1 MIVKIFNKVGLR
13 AYVFSFAFSLAAIFL
28 INYCKHHKDWSLNN
42 IFEILVLWVIFA
54 LFTLY
59 VSYLQSKKLSSK
71 LSGIHLLT
79 FPFVLLFFP
88 NGPGEQEFN
97 LETLVIPKIIIGII
111 LVHSEHLFVKALFG
125 KSKNKYLFDLSIF
138 ISIIV
143 LFNTALLIFY
153 VFPILVV
160 FSQKLF
166 STKSLIALLF
176 PILFIP
182 FTFYGLAIIAPNEI
196 LGPFNHA
203 LKIQP
208 WGYLDQTNADWVWFI
223 ILSISIY
230 ATIFKRPRG
239 NEKSSVFLFM
249 TIWLYSSFF
258 IGFLGLNLGE
268 ERWLLSFVPAA
279 FFFGVF
285 IEKMKSDRL
294 KNSMIFLGGFF
305 IVFFKLFSFE
315 VL

>member
-79 FPFVLLFFP
+79 FPLVFLFFP
-88 NGPGEQEFN
+88 NGPG
-97 LETLVIPKIIIGII
+97 LVISKIIIGII
-111 LVHSEHLFVKALFG
+111 LVYSEHLFIRAFFTKP
-125 KSKNKYLFDLSIF
+125 KNRYLFDLSIF

-166 STKSLIALLF
+166 SIKSLIALLF

-182 FTFYGLAIIAPNEI
+182 FTFYGLAIIAPLDI
-196 LGPFNHA
+196 LGPVNYT

-208 WGYLDQTNADWVWFI
+208 WEYLDQTNADWVWFI

-230 ATIFKRPRG
+230 VTIFKRPKG
-239 NEKSSVFLFM
+239 NEKSSAFLYM
-249 TIWLYSSFF
+249 TIWLYSSLF
-258 IGFLGLNLGE
+258 IGFLGLNLGQ

-285 IEKMKSDRL
+285 IENIRSDRL
-294 KNSMIFLGGFF
+294 KNSIIFLGVLF

>member
-13 AYVFSFAFSLAAIFL
+13 AYMFSFAFSLAAIFL

-79 FPFVLLFFP
+79 FPLVFLFFP
-88 NGPGEQEFN
+88 NGPG
-97 LETLVIPKIIIGII
+97 LVISKIIIGII
-111 LVHSEHLFVKALFG
+111 LVYSEHLFIRAFFTKP
-125 KSKNKYLFDLSIF
+125 KNKYLFDLSIL

-143 LFNTALLIFY
+143 LFNKALLIFY
-153 VFPILVV
+153 VFPFLVA

-166 STKSLIALLF
+166 SIKSLIALLF

-182 FTFYGLAIIAPNEI
+182 FTFYGLAIIAPLDI
-196 LGPFNHA
+196 LGPVNYT

-208 WGYLDQTNADWVWFI
+208 WEYLDQTNADWVWFI

-230 ATIFKRPRG
+230 VTIFKRPKG
-239 NEKSSVFLFM
+239 NEKSSAFLYM
-249 TIWLYSSFF
+249 TIWLYSSLF
-258 IGFLGLNLGE
+258 IGFLGLNLGQ

-285 IEKMKSDRL
+285 IENIRSDRL
-294 KNSMIFLGGFF
+294 KNSIIFLGVLF

>member
-1 MIVKIFNKVGLR
+1 MIVKIFYKVGLR

-79 FPFVLLFFP
+79 FPLVFLFFP
-88 NGPGEQEFN
+88 NGPG
-97 LETLVIPKIIIGII
+97 LVISKIIIGII
-111 LVHSEHLFVKALFG
+111 LVYSEHLFIRAFFTKP
-125 KSKNKYLFDLSIF
+125 KNKYLFDLSIL

-143 LFNTALLIFY
+143 LFNKALLIFY
-153 VFPILVV
+153 VLPFLAA

-166 STKSLIALLF
+166 SIKSLIALLF

-182 FTFYGLAIIAPNEI
+182 FTFYGLAIIAPLDI
-196 LGPFNHA
+196 LGPVNYT

-208 WGYLDQTNADWVWFI
+208 WEYLDQTNADWVWFL

-230 ATIFKRPRG
+230 VTIFKRPKG
-239 NEKSSVFLFM
+239 NEKSSAFLYM
-249 TIWLYSSFF
+249 TIWLYSSLF
-258 IGFLGLNLGE
+258 IGFLGLNLGQ

-285 IEKMKSDRL
+285 IENIRPDRL
-294 KNSMIFLGGFF
+294 KNSIIFLGVLF

>member
-79 FPFVLLFFP
+79 FPLVFLFFP
-88 NGPGEQEFN
+88 NGPG
-97 LETLVIPKIIIGII
+97 LVISKIIIGII
-111 LVHSEHLFVKALFG
+111 LVYSEHLFIRAFFTKP
-125 KSKNKYLFDLSIF
+125 KNKYLFDLSIL

-143 LFNTALLIFY
+143 LFNKALLIFY
-153 VFPILVV
+153 VFPFLAA

-166 STKSLIALLF
+166 SIKSLIALLF

-182 FTFYGLAIIAPNEI
+182 FTFYGLAIIAPLDI
-196 LGPFNHA
+196 LGPVNYT

-208 WGYLDQTNADWVWFI
+208 WEYLDQTNADWVWFI

-230 ATIFKRPRG
+230 VTIFKRPKG
-239 NEKSSVFLFM
+239 NEKSSAFLFM
-249 TIWLYSSFF
+249 TIWLYSSLF
-258 IGFLGLNLGE
+258 IGFLGLNLGQ

-285 IEKMKSDRL
+285 IENIRSDRL
-294 KNSMIFLGGFF
+294 KNSIIFLGVLF

>member
-54 LFTLY
+54 LFTFY

-79 FPFVLLFFP
+79 FPLVFLFFP
-88 NGPGEQEFN
+88 NGPG
-97 LETLVIPKIIIGII
+97 LVISKIIIGII
-111 LVHSEHLFVKALFG
+111 LVYSEHLFIRAFFTKP
-125 KSKNKYLFDLSIF
+125 KNKYLFDLSIL

-143 LFNTALLIFY
+143 LFNKALLIFY
-153 VFPILVV
+153 VFPFLVA

-166 STKSLIALLF
+166 SIKSLIALLF

-182 FTFYGLAIIAPNEI
+182 FTFYGLAIIAPLDI
-196 LGPFNHA
+196 LGPVNYT

-208 WGYLDQTNADWVWFI
+208 WEYLDQTNADWVWFI

-230 ATIFKRPRG
+230 VTIFKRPKG
-239 NEKSSVFLFM
+239 NEKSSAFLYM
-249 TIWLYSSFF
+249 TIWLYSSLF
-258 IGFLGLNLGE
+258 IGFLGLNLGQ

-285 IEKMKSDRL
+285 IENIRSDRL
-294 KNSMIFLGGFF
+294 KNSIIFLGVLF

>member
-79 FPFVLLFFP
+79 FPLVFLFFP
-88 NGPGEQEFN
+88 NGPG
-97 LETLVIPKIIIGII
+97 LVISKIIIGII
-111 LVHSEHLFVKALFG
+111 LVYSEHLFIRAFFTKP
-125 KSKNKYLFDLSIF
+125 KNKYLFDLSIL

-143 LFNTALLIFY
+143 LFNKALLIFY
-153 VFPILVV
+153 VFPFLVA

-166 STKSLIALLF
+166 SIKSLIALLF

-182 FTFYGLAIIAPNEI
+182 FTFYGLAIIAPLDI
-196 LGPFNHA
+196 LGPVNYT

-208 WGYLDQTNADWVWFI
+208 WEYLDQTNADWVWFI

-230 ATIFKRPRG
+230 VTIFKRPKG
-239 NEKSSVFLFM
+239 NEKSSAFLYM
-249 TIWLYSSFF
+249 TIWLYSSLF
-258 IGFLGLNLGE
+258 IGFLGLNLGQ

-285 IEKMKSDRL
+285 IENIRSDRL
-294 KNSMIFLGGFF
+294 KNSIIFLGVLF

>member
-79 FPFVLLFFP
+79 FPLVFLFFP
-88 NGPGEQEFN
+88 NGPG
-97 LETLVIPKIIIGII
+97 LVISKIIIGII
-111 LVHSEHLFVKALFG
+111 LVYSEHLFIRAFFTKP
-125 KSKNKYLFDLSIF
+125 KNKYLFDLSIL

-143 LFNTALLIFY
+143 LFNKALLIFY
-153 VFPILVV
+153 VFPFLAA

-166 STKSLIALLF
+166 SIKSLIALLF

-182 FTFYGLAIIAPNEI
+182 FTFYGLAIIAPLDI
-196 LGPFNHA
+196 LGPVNYT

-208 WGYLDQTNADWVWFI
+208 WEYLDQTNADWVWFI

-230 ATIFKRPRG
+230 VTIFKRPKG
-239 NEKSSVFLFM
+239 NEKSSAFLYM
-249 TIWLYSSFF
+249 TIWLYSSLF
-258 IGFLGLNLGE
+258 IGFLGLNLGQ

-285 IEKMKSDRL
+285 IENIRSDRL
-294 KNSMIFLGGFF
+294 KNSIIFLGVLF

>member
-1 MIVKIFNKVGLR
+1 MVVKIFNKVGLR

-79 FPFVLLFFP
+79 FPLVFLFFP
-88 NGPGEQEFN
+88 NGPG
-97 LETLVIPKIIIGII
+97 LVISKIIIGII
-111 LVHSEHLFVKALFG
+111 LVYSEHLFIRAFFTKP
-125 KSKNKYLFDLSIF
+125 KNKYLFDLSIL

-143 LFNTALLIFY
+143 LFNKALLIFY
-153 VFPILVV
+153 VFPFLAA

-166 STKSLIALLF
+166 SIKSLIALLF

-182 FTFYGLAIIAPNEI
+182 FTFYGLAIIAPLDI
-196 LGPFNHA
+196 LGPVNYT

-208 WGYLDQTNADWVWFI
+208 WEYLDQTNADWVWFI

-230 ATIFKRPRG
+230 VTIFKRPKG
-239 NEKSSVFLFM
+239 NEKSSAFLYM
-249 TIWLYSSFF
+249 TIWLYSSLF
-258 IGFLGLNLGE
+258 IGFLGLNLGQ

-285 IEKMKSDRL
+285 IENIRPDRL
-294 KNSMIFLGGFF
+294 KNSIIFLGVLF
-305 IVFFKLFSFE
+305 IVFFKLFSFD

>member
-79 FPFVLLFFP
+79 FPLVFLFFP
-88 NGPGEQEFN
+88 NGPG
-97 LETLVIPKIIIGII
+97 LVISKIIIGII
-111 LVHSEHLFVKALFG
+111 LVYSEHLFIRAFFTKP
-125 KSKNKYLFDLSIF
+125 KNKYLFDLSIL

-143 LFNTALLIFY
+143 LFNKALLIFY
-153 VFPILVV
+153 VFPFLAA

-166 STKSLIALLF
+166 SIKSLIALLF

-182 FTFYGLAIIAPNEI
+182 FTFYGLAIIAPLDI
-196 LGPFNHA
+196 LGPVNYT

-208 WGYLDQTNADWVWFI
+208 WEYLDQTNADWVWFI

-230 ATIFKRPRG
+230 VTIFKRPKG
-239 NEKSSVFLFM
+239 NEKSSAFLYM
-249 TIWLYSSFF
+249 TIWLYSSLF
-258 IGFLGLNLGE
+258 IGFLGLNLGQ

-285 IEKMKSDRL
+285 IENIRPDRL
-294 KNSMIFLGGFF
+294 KNSIIFLGVLF

>member
-79 FPFVLLFFP
+79 FPLVFLFFP
-88 NGPGEQEFN
+88 NGPG
-97 LETLVIPKIIIGII
+97 LVISKIIIGII
-111 LVHSEHLFVKALFG
+111 LVYSEHLFIRAFFTKP
-125 KSKNKYLFDLSIF
+125 KNKYLFDLSIL

-143 LFNTALLIFY
+143 LFNKALLIFY
-153 VFPILVV
+153 VFPFLVA

-166 STKSLIALLF
+166 SIKSLIALLF

-182 FTFYGLAIIAPNEI
+182 FTFYGLAIIAPLDI
-196 LGPFNHA
+196 LGPVNYT

-208 WGYLDQTNADWVWFI
+208 WEYLDQTNADWVWFI

-230 ATIFKRPRG
+230 VTIFKRPKG
-239 NEKSSVFLFM
+239 NEKFSAFLYM
-249 TIWLYSSFF
+249 TIWLYSSLF
-258 IGFLGLNLGE
+258 IGFLGLNLGQ

-285 IEKMKSDRL
+285 IENIRSDRL
-294 KNSMIFLGGFF
+294 KNSIIFLGVLF

>member
-79 FPFVLLFFP
+79 FPLVFLFFP
-88 NGPGEQEFN
+88 NGPG
-97 LETLVIPKIIIGII
+97 LVISKIIIGII
-111 LVHSEHLFVKALFG
+111 LVYSEHLFIRAFFTKP
-125 KSKNKYLFDLSIF
+125 KNKYLFDLSIL

-143 LFNTALLIFY
+143 LFNKALLIFY
-153 VFPILVV
+153 VFPFLVA

-166 STKSLIALLF
+166 SIKSLIALLF

-182 FTFYGLAIIAPNEI
+182 FTFYGLAIIAPLDI
-196 LGPFNHA
+196 LGPVNYT

-208 WGYLDQTNADWVWFI
+208 WEYLDQTNADWVWFI

-230 ATIFKRPRG
+230 VTIFKRPKG
-239 NEKSSVFLFM
+239 NEKSSAFLYM
-249 TIWLYSSFF
+249 TIWLYSSLF
-258 IGFLGLNLGE
+258 IGFLGLNLGQ

-285 IEKMKSDRL
+285 IENIRSDRL
-294 KNSMIFLGGFF
+294 KNSIIFLGVLFL
-305 IVFFKLFSFE
+305 VFFKLFSFE
-315 VL
+315 VV

>member
-42 IFEILVLWVIFA
+42 IFEILVLWIIFA

-79 FPFVLLFFP
+79 FPLVFLFFP
-88 NGPGEQEFN
+88 NGPG
-97 LETLVIPKIIIGII
+97 LVISKIIIGII
-111 LVHSEHLFVKALFG
+111 LVYSEHLFIKAFFT
-125 KSKNKYLFDLSIF
+125 KPKNKYLFDLSIL

-143 LFNTALLIFY
+143 LFNKALLIFY
-153 VFPILVV
+153 VLPFLAA

-166 STKSLIALLF
+166 SIKSLIALLF

-182 FTFYGLAIIAPNEI
+182 FTFYGLAIIAPLDI
-196 LGPFNHA
+196 LGPVNYT

-208 WGYLDQTNADWVWFI
+208 WEYLDQTNADWVWFL

-230 ATIFKRPRG
+230 VTIFKRPKG
-239 NEKSSVFLFM
+239 NEKSSAFLYM
-249 TIWLYSSFF
+249 TIWLYSSLF
-258 IGFLGLNLGE
+258 IGFLGLNLGQ
-268 ERWLLSFVPAA
+268 ERWLLSFVPGA

-285 IEKMKSDRL
+285 IENIRPDRL
-294 KNSMIFLGGFF
+294 KNSIIFLGVLF

>member
-13 AYVFSFAFSLAAIFL
+13 AYMFSFAFSLAAIFL

-79 FPFVLLFFP
+79 FPLVFLFFP
-88 NGPGEQEFN
+88 NGPG
-97 LETLVIPKIIIGII
+97 LVISKIIIGII
-111 LVHSEHLFVKALFG
+111 LVYSEHLFIRAFFTKP
-125 KSKNKYLFDLSIF
+125 KNKYLFDLSIL

-143 LFNTALLIFY
+143 LFNKALLIFY
-153 VFPILVV
+153 VFPFLVA

-166 STKSLIALLF
+166 SIKSLIALLF

-182 FTFYGLAIIAPNEI
+182 FTFYGLAIIAPLDI
-196 LGPFNHA
+196 LGPVNYT
-203 LKIQP
+203 LRIQP
-208 WGYLDQTNADWVWFI
+208 WEYLDQTNADWVWFI

-230 ATIFKRPRG
+230 VTIFKRPKG
-239 NEKSSVFLFM
+239 NEKSSAFLYM
-249 TIWLYSSFF
+249 TIWLYSSLF
-258 IGFLGLNLGE
+258 IGFLGLNLGQ

-285 IEKMKSDRL
+285 IENIRSDRL
-294 KNSMIFLGGFF
+294 KNSIIFLGVLF

>member
-79 FPFVLLFFP
+79 FPLVFLFFP
-88 NGPGEQEFN
+88 NGPG
-97 LETLVIPKIIIGII
+97 LVISKIIIGII
-111 LVHSEHLFVKALFG
+111 LVYSEHLFIRAFFTKP
-125 KSKNKYLFDLSIF
+125 KNKYLFDLSIL

-143 LFNTALLIFY
+143 LFNKALLIFY
-153 VFPILVV
+153 VFPFLVA

-166 STKSLIALLF
+166 SIKSLIALLF

-182 FTFYGLAIIAPNEI
+182 FTFYGLAIIAPLDI
-196 LGPFNHA
+196 LGPVNYT

-208 WGYLDQTNADWVWFI
+208 WEYLDQTNADWVWFI

-230 ATIFKRPRG
+230 VTIFKRPKG
-239 NEKSSVFLFM
+239 NEKFSAFLYM

-258 IGFLGLNLGE
+258 IGFLGLNLGQ

-285 IEKMKSDRL
+285 IENIRSDRL
-294 KNSMIFLGGFF
+294 KNSIIFLGVLF

>member
-79 FPFVLLFFP
+79 FPLVFLFFP
-88 NGPGEQEFN
+88 NGPG
-97 LETLVIPKIIIGII
+97 LVISKIIIGII
-111 LVHSEHLFVKALFG
+111 LVYSEHLFIRAFFTKP
-125 KSKNKYLFDLSIF
+125 KNKYLFDLSIL

-143 LFNTALLIFY
+143 LFNKALLIFY
-153 VFPILVV
+153 VFPFLVA
-160 FSQKLF
+160 FSPKLF
-166 STKSLIALLF
+166 SIKSLIALLF

-182 FTFYGLAIIAPNEI
+182 FTFYGLAIIAPLDI
-196 LGPFNHA
+196 LGPVNYT

-208 WGYLDQTNADWVWFI
+208 WEYLDQTNADWVWFI

-230 ATIFKRPRG
+230 VTIFKRPKG
-239 NEKSSVFLFM
+239 NEKSSAFLYM
-249 TIWLYSSFF
+249 TIWLYSSLF
-258 IGFLGLNLGE
+258 IGFLGLNLGQ

-285 IEKMKSDRL
+285 IENIRSDRL
-294 KNSMIFLGGFF
+294 KNSIIFLGVLF
-305 IVFFKLFSFE
+305 IVFFNLFSFE
-315 VL
+315 FL

>member
-28 INYCKHHKDWSLNN
+28 INYCKHHKYWSLNN

-59 VSYLQSKKLSSK
+59 VSFLQSKKLSSK

-79 FPFVLLFFP
+79 FPFVFLFFP
-88 NGPGEQEFN
+88 NGPG
-97 LETLVIPKIIIGII
+97 LVISKIIIGII
-111 LVHSEHLFVKALFG
+111 LVYSEHLFIRAFFTKP
-125 KSKNKYLFDLSIF
+125 KNKYLFDLSIL

-143 LFNTALLIFY
+143 LFNKALLIFY
-153 VFPILVV
+153 VFPILVI

-166 STKSLIALLF
+166 SIKSLIALLF

-182 FTFYGLAIIAPNEI
+182 FTFYGLAIIAPLDI
-196 LGPFNHA
+196 LGPVNYT

-208 WGYLDQTNADWVWFI
+208 WEYLDQTNADWVWFI

-230 ATIFKRPRG
+230 VTIFKRPKG
-239 NEKSSVFLFM
+239 NEKSSAFLYM
-249 TIWLYSSFF
+249 TIWLYSSLF
-258 IGFLGLNLGE
+258 IGFLGLNLGQ

-285 IEKMKSDRL
+285 IENIRSDRL
-294 KNSMIFLGGFF
+294 KNSIIFLGVLF

>member
-13 AYVFSFAFSLAAIFL
+13 AYVFSSAFSLAAIFL

-59 VSYLQSKKLSSK
+59 VSFLQSKKLSSK

-79 FPFVLLFFP
+79 FPLIFLFFP
-88 NGPGEQEFN
+88 NGPG
-97 LETLVIPKIIIGII
+97 LVISKIIIGII
-111 LVHSEHLFVKALFG
+111 LVYSEHLFVKALCG
-125 KSKNKYLFDLSIF
+125 KPKNKHLFDLSIF

-143 LFNTALLIFY
+143 LFNTAMLIFY
-153 VFPILVV
+153 VLPILVV

-166 STKSLIALLF
+166 SIKSLIALLF
-176 PILFIP
+176 PVFFIP
-182 FTFYGLAIIAPNEI
+182 FTFYGLAIIAPNDI
-196 LGPFNHA
+196 LGPVNHT
-203 LKIQP
+203 LKTQL
-208 WGYLDQTNADWVWFI
+208 WGYSDQTNADWVWFI
-223 ILSISIY
+223 ILSVSIY
-230 ATIFKRPRG
+230 VTIFKRPKG
-239 NEKSSVFLFM
+239 NEKSSAFLFM

-258 IGFLGLNLGE
+258 IGFLGLNLGQ

-294 KNSMIFLGGFF
+294 KNSMIFLGVFF
-305 IVFFKLFSFE
+305 IVFFKLFSFK

>member
-79 FPFVLLFFP
+79 FPLVFLFFP
-88 NGPGEQEFN
+88 NGPG
-97 LETLVIPKIIIGII
+97 LVISKIIIGII
-111 LVHSEHLFVKALFG
+111 LVYSEHLFIRAFFTKP
-125 KSKNKYLFDLSIF
+125 KNKYLFDLSIL

-143 LFNTALLIFY
+143 LFNKALLIFY
-153 VFPILVV
+153 VFPFLSA

-166 STKSLIALLF
+166 SIKSLIALLF

-182 FTFYGLAIIAPNEI
+182 FTFYGLAIIAPLDI
-196 LGPFNHA
+196 LGPVNYT

-208 WGYLDQTNADWVWFI
+208 WEYLDQTNADWVWFI

-230 ATIFKRPRG
+230 VTIFKRPKG
-239 NEKSSVFLFM
+239 NEKSSAFLYM
-249 TIWLYSSFF
+249 TIWLYSSLF
-258 IGFLGLNLGE
+258 IGFLGLNLGQ

-285 IEKMKSDRL
+285 IENIRSDRL
-294 KNSMIFLGGFF
+294 KNSIIFLGVLF

>member
-42 IFEILVLWVIFA
+42 IFEILVLWIIFA

-79 FPFVLLFFP
+79 FPLVFLFFP
-88 NGPGEQEFN
+88 NGPG
-97 LETLVIPKIIIGII
+97 LVISKIIIGII
-111 LVHSEHLFVKALFG
+111 LVYSEHLFIKAFFT
-125 KSKNKYLFDLSIF
+125 KSKNKYLFDLSIL

-143 LFNTALLIFY
+143 LFNKALLIFY
-153 VFPILVV
+153 VLPFLAA

-166 STKSLIALLF
+166 SIKSLIALLF

-182 FTFYGLAIIAPNEI
+182 FTFYGLAIIAPLDI
-196 LGPFNHA
+196 LGPVNYT

-208 WGYLDQTNADWVWFI
+208 WEYLDQTNADWVWFI

-230 ATIFKRPRG
+230 VTIFKRPKG
-239 NEKSSVFLFM
+239 NEKSSAFLYM
-249 TIWLYSSFF
+249 TIWLYSSLF
-258 IGFLGLNLGE
+258 IGFLGLNLGQ

-294 KNSMIFLGGFF
+294 KNSIIFLGVFF

>member
-1 MIVKIFNKVGLR
+1 MVVKIFNKVGLR

-79 FPFVLLFFP
+79 FPLVFLFFP
-88 NGPGEQEFN
+88 NGPG
-97 LETLVIPKIIIGII
+97 LVISKIIIGII
-111 LVHSEHLFVKALFG
+111 LVYSEHLFIKAFFT
-125 KSKNKYLFDLSIF
+125 KSKNKYLFDLSIL

-143 LFNTALLIFY
+143 LFNKALLIFY
-153 VFPILVV
+153 VFPFLAA

-166 STKSLIALLF
+166 SIKSLIALLF

-182 FTFYGLAIIAPNEI
+182 FTFYGLAIIAPLDI
-196 LGPFNHA
+196 LGPVNYT

-208 WGYLDQTNADWVWFI
+208 WEYLDQTNADWVWFI

-230 ATIFKRPRG
+230 VTIFKRPKG
-239 NEKSSVFLFM
+239 NEKSSAFLYM
-249 TIWLYSSFF
+249 TIWLYSSLF
-258 IGFLGLNLGE
+258 IGFLGLNLGQ

-285 IEKMKSDRL
+285 IENIRSDRL
-294 KNSMIFLGGFF
+294 KNSIIFLGVLF

>member
-1 MIVKIFNKVGLR
+1 MVVKIFNKVGLR

-79 FPFVLLFFP
+79 FPLVFLFFP
-88 NGPGEQEFN
+88 NGPG
-97 LETLVIPKIIIGII
+97 LVISKIIIGII
-111 LVHSEHLFVKALFG
+111 LVYSEHLFIRAFFTKP
-125 KSKNKYLFDLSIF
+125 KNKYLFDLSIL

-143 LFNTALLIFY
+143 LFNKALLIFY
-153 VFPILVV
+153 VFPFLAA

-166 STKSLIALLF
+166 SIKSLIALLF

-182 FTFYGLAIIAPNEI
+182 FTFYGLAIIAPLDI
-196 LGPFNHA
+196 LGPVNYT

-208 WGYLDQTNADWVWFI
+208 WEYLDQTNADWVWFI

-230 ATIFKRPRG
+230 VTIFKRPKG
-239 NEKSSVFLFM
+239 NEKSSAFLYM
-249 TIWLYSSFF
+249 TIWLYSSLF
-258 IGFLGLNLGE
+258 IGFLGLNLGQ

-285 IEKMKSDRL
+285 IENIRSDRL
-294 KNSMIFLGGFF
+294 KNSIIFLGVLF

>member
-79 FPFVLLFFP
+79 FPLVFLFFP
-88 NGPGEQEFN
+88 NGPG
-97 LETLVIPKIIIGII
+97 LVISKIIIGII
-111 LVHSEHLFVKALFG
+111 LVYSEHLFIKAFFT
-125 KSKNKYLFDLSIF
+125 KPKNKYLFDLSIL

-143 LFNTALLIFY
+143 LFNKALLIFY
-153 VFPILVV
+153 VFPFLAA

-166 STKSLIALLF
+166 SIKSLIALLF

-182 FTFYGLAIIAPNEI
+182 FTFYGLAIIAPLDI
-196 LGPFNHA
+196 LGPVNYT

-208 WGYLDQTNADWVWFI
+208 WEYLDQTNADWVWFI

-230 ATIFKRPRG
+230 VTIFKRPKG
-239 NEKSSVFLFM
+239 NEKSSAFLYM
-249 TIWLYSSFF
+249 TIWLYSSLF
-258 IGFLGLNLGE
+258 IGFLGLNLGQ

-285 IEKMKSDRL
+285 IENIRSDRL
-294 KNSMIFLGGFF
+294 KNSIIFLGVLF

>member
-1 MIVKIFNKVGLR
+1 MVVKIFNKVGLR

-79 FPFVLLFFP
+79 FPLVFLFFP
-88 NGPGEQEFN
+88 NGPG
-97 LETLVIPKIIIGII
+97 LVISKIIIGII
-111 LVHSEHLFVKALFG
+111 LVYSEHLFIRAFFTKP
-125 KSKNKYLFDLSIF
+125 KNKYLFDLSIL

-143 LFNTALLIFY
+143 LFNKALLIFY
-153 VFPILVV
+153 VFPFLAA

-166 STKSLIALLF
+166 SIKSLIALLF

-182 FTFYGLAIIAPNEI
+182 FTFYGLAIIAPLDI
-196 LGPFNHA
+196 LGPVNYT

-208 WGYLDQTNADWVWFI
+208 WEYLDQTNADWVWFI

-230 ATIFKRPRG
+230 VTIFKRPKG
-239 NEKSSVFLFM
+239 NEKSSAFLYM
-249 TIWLYSSFF
+249 TIWLYSSLF
-258 IGFLGLNLGE
+258 IGFLGLNLGQ

-285 IEKMKSDRL
+285 IENIRPDRL
-294 KNSMIFLGGFF
+294 KNSIIFLGVLF

>member
-54 LFTLY
+54 LFTFY

-79 FPFVLLFFP
+79 FPLVFLFFP
-88 NGPGEQEFN
+88 NGPG
-97 LETLVIPKIIIGII
+97 LVISKIIIGII
-111 LVHSEHLFVKALFG
+111 LVYSEHLFIRAFFTKP
-125 KSKNKYLFDLSIF
+125 KNKYLFDLSIL

-143 LFNTALLIFY
+143 LFNKALLIFY
-153 VFPILVV
+153 VFPFLVA

-166 STKSLIALLF
+166 SIKSLIALLF

-182 FTFYGLAIIAPNEI
+182 FTFYGLAIIAPLDI
-196 LGPFNHA
+196 LGPVNYT

-208 WGYLDQTNADWVWFI
+208 WEYLDQTNADWVWFI

-230 ATIFKRPRG
+230 VTIFKRPKG
-239 NEKSSVFLFM
+239 NEKSSAFLYI
-249 TIWLYSSFF
+249 TIWLYSSLF
-258 IGFLGLNLGE
+258 IGFLGLNLGQ

-285 IEKMKSDRL
+285 IENIRSDRL
-294 KNSMIFLGGFF
+294 KNSIIFLGVLF